1 MQHPSN
7 RTNDLLLKKARL
19 SINFGHISVIGIDF
33 RRCQFPEVQIVIM
46 DDLDWISVLMKVLQ
60 YLNFHVRI
68 QIINS
73 IANRRTLYFPV
84 PRTYANDFYLA
95 VKYGNK
101 MVGQRLHHNS
111 TIIVINI
118 ERYSHLCKQETGQ
131 QGPKSTQSSPQKFR
145 PIIVAAGISL
155 AVFLAEHNRQD
166 FARRTQDRQD
176 LPGLPRPAAIS
187 FTSEKF
193 QVARRLHKCFRVCG
207 TFRNRFVR
215 FTALS
220 LVGLEATIHSLV
232 RHLQSSIV

>member
-1 MQHPSN
+1 M
-7 RTNDLLLKKARL
+7 
-19 SINFGHISVIGIDF
+19 VIEF

-60 YLNFHVRI
+60 YLYFHVRI
-68 QIINS
+68 QIINF

-84 PRTYANDFYLA
+84 PRTYASDFYLP

-118 ERYSHLCKQETGQ
+118 ERYSHLCEQEAGQ

-155 AVFLAEHNRQD
+155 AV
-166 FARRTQDRQD
+166 
-176 LPGLPRPAAIS
+176 
-187 FTSEKF
+187 TSEKF

-232 RHLQSSIV
+232 RHLQISIG